1 MRTVRFGH
9 AAARA
14 GLMTFGANTDAVEIA
29 ISRRRVSTALPRFIH
44 VKINRDFRLMPRI
57 GAASR

>member
-1 MRTVRFGH
+1 V
-9 AAARA
+9 
-14 GLMTFGANTDAVEIA
+14 LMTLGANTDAVEIA

-44 VKINRDFRLMPRI
+44 IKISRDHRLMPRT